1 MNKLVPFTLF
11 LFLFL
16 VSCEGKKETL
26 PAYIT
31 VKTIDFEYDN
41 VSTLGNGGTA
51 ITDVWV
57 YSNDDLLGV
66 FELPATIAVASEGT
80 HKITLAGGIKLNGI
94 SATRERFPFYE
105 RWNSTVDLIP
115 YDTAY
120 LAPVVKYYEETGISF
135 YEDFENVVT
144 KIDTSISSDVALVR
158 TQVINQPHYLDRY
171 VGLAT
176 LTESNKGFKAYNTD
190 FFIPPITSSLPIYLE
205 LDYKC
210 NQEFVVGAIIITPG
224 EPVQEYP
231 IISLRSTEKDGE
243 LEWKHIYIDLTD
255 YYVGQTN
262 ATGFGFSF
270 TAYYNS
276 GNTEGLIYL
285 DNAKVVNS
293 K

>member
-1 MNKLVPFTLF
+1 MNKLLPFTLLL
-11 LFLFL
+11 LFAFS
-16 VSCEGKKETL
+16 SCEGRREV
-26 PAYIT
+26 PPSYIT
-31 VKTIDFEYDN
+31 IETVDFKYDN

-57 YSNDDLLGV
+57 FSNDDLLGV
-66 FELPATIAVASEGT
+66 YELPATVAVANEGT

-94 SATRERFPFYE
+94 SATRERYPFYE

-115 YDTAY
+115 FDTAY
-120 LAPVVKYYEETGISF
+120 LAPVVQYYEETGISF

-144 KIDTSISSDVALVR
+144 KIDTTTSSDVALIR
-158 TQVINQPHYLDRY
+158 TPIINQQHYLDRY

-176 LTESNKGFKAYNTD
+176 LTADNSSFKAYNTD
-190 FFIPPITSSLPIYLE
+190 FFIPPVSSSLPIYLE

-210 NQEFVVGAIIITPG
+210 NQEFIVGAIIAQPG
-224 EPVQEYP
+224 EPIQEYP
-231 IISLRSTEKDGE
+231 VISLRSTVKDGE

-255 YYVGQTN
+255 YYLGQTN
-262 ATGFGFSF
+262 AIGFGFSF
-270 TAYYNS
+270 TALYNS
-276 GNTEGLIYL
+276 GNPEGLIYL